1 MTQVE
6 AGADLTGEF
15 LKKWHPLVAERD
27 LGALEMILAPD
38 ITMGAP
44 PYWDKLTGRP
54 IVHHLLGLI
63 INTIED
69 FTYHREWHD
78 DARASGEIALEFH
91 GHLGEHN
98 LQGIDLISLNERGEI
113 QNLDVMIRPMNALS
127 ALRDVI
133 APQMIEYLKNNA
145 A

>member
-1 MTQVE
+1 M
-6 AGADLTGEF
+6 ANANDEF
-15 LKKWHPLVAERD
+15 LKKWHVLVAERD
-27 LGALEMILAPD
+27 LIALEKILAPD

-44 PYWDKLTGRP
+44 PYWDKLAGRP
-54 IVHHLLGLI
+54 MVRHLLGLI

-78 DARASGEIALEFH
+78 DAKGSGEIALEFH
-91 GHLGEHN
+91 GHLGDHN
-98 LQGIDLISLNERGEI
+98 LQGIDLISLNERGEL

-145 A
+145 S